1 MPRNTII
8 SALLI
13 VTIATSASACVEGG
27 GGSSASRLC
36 SKSSRP
42 SGGRNF
48 QAVGVRRCNPVLKS
62 VPAHCDIRGLVQFH
76 LVAFTK
82 FAVRSPL
89 RIVSAGILVPSREGP
104 RVFSIGSP
112 ETDRGPPLS

>member
-13 VTIATSASACVEGG
+13 VTLATSASACVEGV
-27 GGSSASRLC
+27 GSSSPGLC
-36 SKSSRP
+36 AKSSRP
-42 SGGRNF
+42 SCGRNLK
-48 QAVGVRRCNPVLKS
+48 AVGVRRCNPGLKS
-62 VPAHCDIRGLVQFH
+62 VPAHCEIRGLVQFH

-82 FAVRSPL
+82 FEVPSPL
-89 RIVSAGILVPSREGP
+89 RIVSRIFVLSRQGP
-104 RVFSIGSP
+104 GVSSIGSP

>member
-13 VTIATSASACVEGG
+13 VTLATSASACVEGV
-27 GGSSASRLC
+27 GSSSSRLC

-42 SGGRNF
+42 SCRRNR
-48 QAVGVRRCNPVLKS
+48 QAVGVRRCNPVLKP
-62 VPAHCDIRGLVQFH
+62 VPAHCDIRGLVQLH
-76 LVAFTK
+76 LLAFTK
-82 FAVRSPL
+82 FDVRSPL
-89 RIVSAGILVPSREGP
+89 RIVSRILVPSRQGP
-104 RVFSIGSP
+104 DVSSIGSP